1 MPPTAFRLGN
11 SQVMF
16 TDRQRSLGKARDG
29 KKKHQPQARTQLQSA
44 VSKCKIKKTNKQK
57 SCFPIVAPPP
67 TFSRKRKDKK
77 KKKKNPHKKHHTQNL
92 GSDCSSQFQSA
103 KVSRLIAILGLRKLL
118 KRDLIASTVQ
128 EKWGVRVS
136 VSSRAQLALAR
147 ARSLRLPPPSLAAR
161 AGSCRSVW
169 LPLSLSP
176 SPLVFIAFFF
186 VLSNLDEPG
195 LWSTRG

>member
-1 MPPTAFRLGN
+1 ME
-11 SQVMF
+11 
-16 TDRQRSLGKARDG
+16 
-29 KKKHQPQARTQLQSA
+29 
-44 VSKCKIKKTNKQK
+44 
-57 SCFPIVAPPP
+57 
-67 TFSRKRKDKK
+67 
-77 KKKKNPHKKHHTQNL
+77 KKKNKQTKKLFPNCSAPSNFLQKKKGWEKKPTTTTTTTKKNHTQKHHTQNL

-169 LPLSLSP
+169 LPLSLPP

>member
-1 MPPTAFRLGN
+1 ME
-11 SQVMF
+11 
-16 TDRQRSLGKARDG
+16 
-29 KKKHQPQARTQLQSA
+29 
-44 VSKCKIKKTNKQK
+44 
-57 SCFPIVAPPP
+57 
-67 TFSRKRKDKK
+67 
-77 KKKKNPHKKHHTQNL
+77 KKKNLKNHTQKHHTQNL

-147 ARSLRLPPPSLAAR
+147 ARSLGLSPPSLAAR

-169 LPLSLSP
+169 LPLS
-176 SPLVFIAFFF
+176 SPLPFSIYCLLFCSFQLGRARTVEHSWIGRPSLHRRITSFAGQLRGGPKGRPLLFFF
-186 VLSNLDEPG
+186 FNTPLSLID
-195 LWSTRG
+195 S

>member
-1 MPPTAFRLGN
+1 MY
-11 SQVMF
+11 
-16 TDRQRSLGKARDG
+16 TDTH
-29 KKKHQPQARTQLQSA
+29 KHRHRYTQ
-44 VSKCKIKKTNKQK
+44 
-57 SCFPIVAPPP
+57 
-67 TFSRKRKDKK
+67 
-77 KKKKNPHKKHHTQNL
+77 KHHTQNL

-147 ARSLRLPPPSLAAR
+147 ARSLRLPPPSLAAW

-169 LPLSLSP
+169 LPLSLF
-176 SPLVFIAFFF
+176 PLPFSIYCLLFCSFQLARAPTVEHSWIGRSSLHHPITSSAGQLRRGSKGRPLFFF
-186 VLSNLDEPG
+186 NTPLSLID
-195 LWSTRG
+195 S

>member
-1 MPPTAFRLGN
+1 ME
-11 SQVMF
+11 
-16 TDRQRSLGKARDG
+16 

-67 TFSRKRKDKK
+67 TFSRKRKDG
-77 KKKKNPHKKHHTQNL
+77 KKNQQQPQQQKKNHTQKHHTQNL

-169 LPLSLSP
+169 LPLSLPP